1 MAVDVKRAVE
11 LAEHYLADMFKIS
24 TSEMLLEEVERS
36 SDGRYWLITLSY
48 PSPIPVTNPI
58 FAFSGRG
65 DREYKVVKLLTET
78 GDFESIKI
86 RDLAR
91 TVA

>member
-1 MAVDVKRAVE
+1 MAIDVKRAVE
-11 LAEHYLADMFKIS
+11 LAEHYLSDIIKIP
-24 TSEMLLEEVERS
+24 TSDMLLEEVERS

-48 PSPIPVTNPI
+48 PSPFPTTNPI

-65 DREYKVVKLLTET
+65 DRDYKVVKLLAET

-91 TVA
+91 A